1 MSAPNAQAQTEQTP
15 AGQKTPG
22 IPSTSNAILA
32 LWGKAADHLTAD
44 ELAWFSNLTVPA
56 QMEAENLSQ
65 NLENMACIVNSN
77 VFSESFYCAA
87 GLSVLLF
94 SLSHQLDVI
103 NGLLKVSA
111 EAGERLEL
119 QASDQ
124 AEGAGEFND

>member
-1 MSAPNAQAQTEQTP
+1 MNSVSASTQTEPTS
-15 AGQKTPG
+15 ADQKTPG

-32 LWGKAADHLTAD
+32 LWEKAADHLTAD
-44 ELAWFSNLTVPA
+44 ELAWFSNLTVSA

-65 NLENMACIVNSN
+65 NLENMACLVSSN
-77 VFSESFYCAA
+77 VFSESFHCAD

-111 EAGERLEL
+111 KAGERLEL

-124 AEGAGEFND
+124 AEGAVVV